1 MATDSVDVFIV
12 VEQEIQAVFRISGS
26 LDPAI
31 LEEIFGAKVHAR
43 GGNAG
48 TSVCEI
54 FTIKERT
61 TDAVSH
67 VEALLTMVRPHL
79 GELRALVV
87 KDSLDVD
94 VILLI
99 SGWPDGE
106 SLYLDAIRVAE
117 LASIGAGLEVVRI

>member
-1 MATDSVDVFIV
+1 MFTVL
-12 VEQEIQAVFRISGS
+12 EPEIQAVLRVSGS

-31 LEEIFGAKVHAR
+31 LEEIFGAKVHTR

-54 FTIKERT
+54 STLKERT

-79 GELRALVV
+79 GILRELVV
-87 KDSLDVD
+87 KHSLDVD

-106 SLYLDAIRVAE
+106 NLYLDAIRVAE
-117 LASIGAGLEVVRI
+117 LASIGAGLEVVRK